1 MEFEF
6 SLDVL
11 FLIFSRTGEKYFEYE
26 ASMYFCIF
34 IRNNC
39 RLFLEKSY
47 NDRDFVILFSR
58 ATYITITP
66 SKIIILL
73 EMKEWSNFYIRRHKF
88 LPYSLF
94 ISNSLESS
102 NVKFCI
108 KKDIDH
114 PELLLRQNRK

>member
-1 MEFEF
+1 MQFRF

-11 FLIFSRTGEKYFEYE
+11 FLIFSRTGERILNTRPR
-26 ASMYFCIF
+26 FCIF

-114 PELLLRQNRK
+114 PGLLLRQNRK